1 MDTLKQALSKMYKGG
16 KDVANKAGK
25 FFLDDPME
33 RADQM
38 ERAKTQ
44 RIIMDNFGGDRNAFD
59 RALQGLPQEEDMLTS
74 GIRSLYNGGKN
85 IKTRLD
91 ALRQALSE

>member
-1 MDTLKQALSKMYKGG
+1 MDTLKQALSNMYKGG
-16 KDVANKAGK
+16 AKVANKAGK

-38 ERAKTQ
+38 ERAKTS
-44 RIIMDNFGGDRNAFD
+44 RIIMDNFGGDRDAFD
-59 RALQGLPQEEDMLTS
+59 RALQGLPQEEDMLTQ

-85 IKTRLD
+85 VKSRLD